1 MGLFLWLPGV
11 ADRQGFP
18 HVPVRLVP
26 VHDAAAVL
34 RVDLHVYWTVWRTS
48 VLDAA
53 DPDSCHDAV
62 ELGLAHTKAIVLY
75 GEGAI
80 GLVEVEG
87 QSFNNLSQFLWR
99 RSGNHLPNPFDR
111 KGTNLADFHHDFF
124 GRPLARS
131 SSVKGKPARSD

>member
-87 QSFNNLSQFLWR
+87 QALVHIDWTEGTTPDSAQGTPRRLASNSAAAFLSR
-99 RSGNHLPNPFDR
+99 D
-111 KGTNLADFHHDFF
+111 GTIAW
-124 GRPLARS
+124 S
-131 SSVKGKPARSD
+131 S